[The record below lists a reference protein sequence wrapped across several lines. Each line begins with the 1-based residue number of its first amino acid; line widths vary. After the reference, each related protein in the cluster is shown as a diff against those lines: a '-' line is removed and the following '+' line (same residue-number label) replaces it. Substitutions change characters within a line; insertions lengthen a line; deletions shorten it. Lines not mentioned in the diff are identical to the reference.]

1 MNDKNVQGAI
11 SNNKLTIKFKVG
23 SADNPKV
30 NAILLV
36 RGGLENTHIDS
47 HQKYKQTLID
57 IKREKE
63 EARLKAESFFNEDA
77 YDYDER
83 IDGQGIF
90 NKFLAQP
97 YLLEVTMSA
106 FLAMFYGSI
115 PN

>member
-1 MNDKNVQGAI
+1 MNGKNVQGAI
-11 SNNKLTIKFKVG
+11 ANKKLTIKLKVG

-36 RGGLENTHIDS
+36 RGGLADTHIES
-47 HQKYKQTLID
+47 HRRYKETLLD

-83 IDGQGIF
+83 VDGQGIF

-97 YLLEVTMSA
+97 YALEATMSLL
-106 FLAMFYGSI
+106 LAIFYSSI
-115 PN
+115 PK